1 MAMAQKERKQMLGL
15 LIAIGAGA
23 PVGFWIY
30 WRNPQV
36 VVAQAMQQELDS
48 LRTEVTQARSD
59 LQQGTVE
66 TLRETVAKFE
76 RDLEVMREL
85 VPTGSE
91 FTTLIDSI
99 SSRADRR
106 GVKIISIDPQTTEFD
121 ASFQVER
128 FRYVAIGHYDAVG
141 AFLADIAS
149 LRRVMVPY
157 DVSLSVALPADIQGL
172 LMEPNY
178 QYLRVQFMIKT
189 FVKGEAGMES
199 EFGVPGVP
207 VP

>member
-1 MAMAQKERKQMLGL
+1 MAMSQKERKQMLGL
-15 LIAIGAGA
+15 LVALGVGA
-23 PVGFWIY
+23 PIGFWIY

-36 VVAQAMQQELDS
+36 VAAQAMQQELDS

-66 TLRETVAKFE
+66 TLRETVVRFE

-106 GVKIISIDPQTTEFD
+106 GVKIISIDPQTTQFD

-128 FRYVAIGHYDAVG
+128 FQYIAIGHYDAIG

-157 DVSLSVALPADIQGL
+157 DVSLTVALPADLQGL
-172 LMEPNY
+172 FTEPNY
-178 QYLRVQFMIKT
+178 QYLRAQFMVRT
-189 FVKGEAGMES
+189 FVKGEAARDD

>member
-1 MAMAQKERKQMLGL
+1 MLGL
-15 LIAIGAGA
+15 LIALGVGA
-23 PVGFWIY
+23 PIGFWIY
-30 WRNPQV
+30 WRTPQV
-36 VVAQAMQQELDS
+36 VLAQTMQDELDS
-48 LRTEVTQARSD
+48 LRTEVTQARND

-76 RDLEVMREL
+76 RDLDVMREL

-106 GVKIISIDPQTTEFD
+106 GVKIISIDPQSTQFD

-128 FRYVAIGHYDAVG
+128 FRYLAIGHYDAIG
-141 AFLADIAS
+141 AFLTDIAS

-157 DVSLSVALPADIQGL
+157 DLSLSVALPADIQGL
-172 LMEPNY
+172 FTEPNY
-178 QYLRVQFMIKT
+178 QYLRAQFMIRT
-189 FVKGEAGMES
+189 FVKSEAGS
-199 EFGVPGVP
+199 DDVFGIPGVP

>member
-1 MAMAQKERKQMLGL
+1 MLGL
-15 LIAIGAGA
+15 LIALGAGA
-23 PVGFWIY
+23 PIAFWMY

-36 VVAQAMQQELDS
+36 VAAQAMQQELDS

-76 RDLEVMREL
+76 QDLEVMREL

-106 GVKIISIDPQTTEFD
+106 GVTIKSIDPQTTEFD

-128 FRYVAIGHYDAVG
+128 FRYVTIGHYDAIG

-157 DVSLSVALPADIQGL
+157 DLSLTVALPADIQGL
-172 LMEPNY
+172 LTEPNY

-189 FVKGEAGMES
+189 FVKGEAGRDGELGVP
-199 EFGVPGVP
+199 GVPGVP